1 MLTVFMDFV
10 WAATVMAA
18 WVGVALVLAFI
29 GYFLMDLVGERVY
42 GKDRERGK

>member
-18 WVGVALVLAFI
+18 WVGVAFVLAFI
-29 GYFLMDLVGERVY
+29 AIFVMNLIGERVY
-42 GKDRERGK
+42 GKVNERGK

>member
-29 GYFLMDLVGERVY
+29 GVFLMNLIGERVY
-42 GKDRERGK
+42 GKSNERGK

>member
-29 GYFLMDLVGERVY
+29 GTFVMFAIGERVY
-42 GKDRERGK
+42 GKDKERGK

>member
-1 MLTVFMDFV
+1 MLSTFMDFL

-29 GYFLMDLVGERVY
+29 GTFLMFAIGERIY
-42 GKDRERGK
+42 GKDNERGQ